1 MKKIICIAIA
11 VVTALSSFATAAHAA
26 EVDFGSCG
34 EHLAWS
40 LDDDGTLT
48 ISGTEDMNNYSYN
61 QEGDDFVTDAP
72 WGEYRDEVTSLV
84 IEEGVASVGTEA
96 FEGMR
101 ALTSAVIPG
110 SVAVIGNEAF
120 SGCTALTDLTL
131 SEGIGEIELEAFAG
145 CTSLK
150 EVTIPAS
157 VYALDSMAFRGAA
170 LESIT
175 VAEGGDTYRSSGN
188 CVIDI
193 ESGTLVMGCRKSAI
207 PKDGSVTSI
216 GASAF
221 AGCVGLSSVT
231 IPKGV
236 TSIGSYAFDKCADLQ
251 SVIIPSGVT
260 EIADHAFRN
269 CASLRR
275 IVIPD
280 GVSAIAGETFLGCAA
295 LDTIFIPASVK
306 EVKNN
311 AFYACAL
318 LAHVWYE
325 GDETA
330 RGAMT
335 VGHYNSSLTGAA
347 WHYERLSGDVNYDGE
362 VTMRD
367 VLLIRRAIAA
377 LVETDGDFSEVAD
390 VDGDGEATMKDV
402 LMIRRMIAG
411 LA

>member
-1 MKKIICIAIA
+1 MKKALCIIIVCLMLASSI
-11 VVTALSSFATAAHAA
+11 ALSRAAHASST
-26 EVDFGSCG
+26 FGTCG
-34 EHLAWS
+34 ES
-40 LDDDGTLT
+40 LTWTLEGGVLS
-48 ISGTEDMNNYSYN
+48 ISGAGDMYDYSFV
-61 QEGDDFVTDAP
+61 EESDGFVTDAP
-72 WGEYRDEVTSLV
+72 WREYRDEVTSLV

-110 SVAVIGNEAF
+110 SAAVIGKEAF
-120 SGCTALTDLTL
+120 LDCTSLSSLTL
-131 SEGIGEIELEAFAG
+131 SEGIEEIEVDAFSG
-145 CTSLK
+145 CSSLK
-150 EVTIPAS
+150 SVIIPAS
-157 VYALDSMAFRGAA
+157 ASSVDPMTFRGTA
-170 LESIT
+170 LENLS
-175 VAEGGDTYRSSGN
+175 VAEGSAVYHSSGN
-188 CVIDI
+188 CVIET
-193 ESGTLVMGCRKSAI
+193 ESKTLVMGCRKSAI

-306 EVKNN
+306 EVENN

-335 VGHYNSSLTGAA
+335 LGHYNSSLTGAA